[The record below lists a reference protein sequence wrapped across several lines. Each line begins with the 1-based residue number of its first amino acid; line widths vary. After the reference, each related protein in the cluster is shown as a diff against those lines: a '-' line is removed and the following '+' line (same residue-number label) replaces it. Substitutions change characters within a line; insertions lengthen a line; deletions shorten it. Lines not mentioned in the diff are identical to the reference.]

1 MATRKKTADSGPKNN
16 ETKITTIPTDV
27 EDFSYKRERAQTMT
41 FAKMEEILQRNAT
54 RSVNRTFTQY
64 TKDLVKTYIQSPANN
79 QDTLREISRFLVRNS
94 MLYQKMIMYMA
105 AMPLF
110 YYTIT
115 QANDLSEEIDVD
127 KALKGYQKVLET
139 FDKFSL
145 KKDMYTALYLA
156 IRDGFYAGYVY
167 ENKQGRT
174 FLMPLDVQYCRI
186 VGKNEYGEWV
196 VYFNAAFFDAAN
208 NSEFVLGVDGQG
220 SYATWDEVF
229 INGYRSYKDGGRDY
243 QWFRLP
249 PEKCCVLLIGPEDEF
264 SFPLPYFLPLFTDL
278 LDLLDLQQI
287 LQSKTE
293 LENYALIVNK
303 IPLVDNGNSG
313 DVDDFAISMEMVN
326 YFRQLEEQSVPDL
339 VGVITAPFDIDKIMF
354 NDTSHASDTDALAKS
369 INNLFSNS
377 GLTQTVVSG
386 GNSTSNLAIKFAQ
399 LADQSNV
406 WVWVNRLESW
416 LNFYIAENISRG
428 YIFEIL
434 RITWFN
440 EDDYIQRYKDSATLG
455 GPALDYLSVVEGTPY
470 KAINKIRFENAIG
483 IKDMMKPLQSSY
495 NTSSNTVGRPRSDDD
510 DLSGSA
516 ERSRNTGS
524 TIAE

>member
-1 MATRKKTADSGPKNN
+1 MARKKTADSGANN
-16 ETKITTIPTDV
+16 ETKITTVTNQG
-27 EDFSYKRERAQTMT
+27 DFSYKREKAQTMT
-41 FAKMEEILQRNAT
+41 FAKMQEILQRNASRNT
-54 RSVNRTFTQY
+54 NRTFTQY
-64 TKDLVKTYIQSPANN
+64 TKDLVKTYIQSPSTN
-79 QDTLREISRFLVRNS
+79 QDTLREISRFLCRNS
-94 MLYQKMIMYMA
+94 MLYQKMIMYLA
-105 AMPLF
+105 SMPLF

-115 QANDLSEEIDVD
+115 QENNLYEEIDVE
-127 KALKGYQKVLET
+127 KSLKNYQKVLET
-139 FDKFSL
+139 FDRFSL
-145 KKDMYTALYLA
+145 KKDMYTALYLG
-156 IRDGFYAGYVY
+156 IRDGIYVGYAYDD
-167 ENKQGRT
+167 KQGRT

-186 VGKNEYGEWV
+186 AGKNEYGEWV
-196 VYFNAAFFDAAN
+196 VYFNAAFFDVGN
-208 NSEFVLGVDGQG
+208 NSEFVLGVDGN
-220 SYATWDEVF
+220 SEYATWAPEF
-229 INGYRSYKDGGRDY
+229 INGYNAYKNQGRNY

-249 PEKCCVLLIGPEDEF
+249 PEKTCVLLVGPDDEF
-264 SFPLPYFLPLFTDL
+264 SFPLPFFLPLFTDL

-339 VGVITAPFDIDKIMF
+339 VGVITAPFEVDKITF

-416 LNFYIAENISRG
+416 LNFYIRENISKG

-440 EDDYIQRYKDSATLG
+440 EDDYIQKYKDIATLG
-455 GPALDYLSVVEGTPY
+455 GPALDYLSVVEGSPY

-483 IKDMMKPLQSSY
+483 IKDIMIPLQSSY
-495 NTSSNTVGRPRSDDD
+495 NSSSDSVGRPRSDDD
-510 DLSGSA
+510 SLSGSA
-516 ERSRNTGS
+516 ERSRNTS
-524 TIAE
+524 SDIA

>member
-1 MATRKKTADSGPKNN
+1 MAYKKKAADGGANDDK
-16 ETKITTIPTDV
+16 TKFISKSVDGTY
-27 EDFSYKRERAQTMT
+27 SLKRERAQVVD
-41 FAKMEEILQRNAT
+41 FAKLQEILQRNVSRT
-54 RSVNRTFTQY
+54 YNRTYTQY
-64 TKDLVKTYIQSPANN
+64 TKDMVKTYLRSPTAN
-79 QDTLREISRFLVRNS
+79 QDTLREISRFLCRNS
-94 MLYQKMIMYMA
+94 MLYQKMIMYLA
-105 AMPLF
+105 SMPLF
-110 YYTIT
+110 HYTIT
-115 QANDLSEEIDVD
+115 QANDLSEEIDVE

-139 FDKFSL
+139 FDRFSL

-156 IRDGFYAGYVY
+156 IRDGFYVGYVY
-167 ENKQGRT
+167 DDKQGRT
-174 FLMPLDVQYCRI
+174 WLMPLDVQYCRI
-186 VGKNEYGEWV
+186 AGKNEYGEWV
-196 VYFNAAFFDAAN
+196 AYFNANYFNQGN
-208 NSEFVLGVDGQG
+208 NAEFVGGVDGKNT
-220 SYATWDEVF
+220 YAAWDQVF
-229 INGYRSYKDGGRDY
+229 IDGYRSFQNDRNY

-249 PEKCCVLLIGPEDEF
+249 PEKCLVLMVGPDDDLAT
-264 SFPLPYFLPLFTDL
+264 PLPFFLPLFTDL

-287 LQSKTE
+287 LQSKAE

-313 DVDDFAISMEMVN
+313 DVDDFAVSMEMVN

-339 VGVITAPFDIDKIMF
+339 VGVITAPFEVDKINF
-354 NDTSHASDTDALAKS
+354 NDSTHASDTDALAKS

-416 LNFYIAENISRG
+416 LNFYIRENIAKG

-440 EDDYIQRYKDSATLG
+440 EDDYIQKYKDIATLG
-455 GPALDYLSVVEGTPY
+455 GPALDYLSVVEGSPY

-483 IKDMMKPLQSSY
+483 VKDIMIPLQSSY
-495 NTSSNTVGRPRSDDD
+495 NSSSDSVGRPQSDDSE
-510 DLSGSA
+510 LSGSA
-516 ERSRNTGS
+516 ERTRNTS
-524 TIAE
+524 SDIA

>member
-1 MATRKKTADSGPKNN
+1 MANRKSSANSGAQNN
-16 ETKITTIPTDV
+16 ETKITTVSQADG
-27 EDFSYKRERAQTMT
+27 DFSYKRERAQTMT
-41 FAKMEEILQRNAT
+41 FAKMQEILQRNAS
-54 RSVNRTFTQY
+54 RSVNKTFTQY
-64 TKDLVKTYIQSPANN
+64 TKDLVKTYVQSPSTN
-79 QDTLREISRFLVRNS
+79 QDTLREISRFLCRNS

-105 AMPLF
+105 SMPLF

-115 QANDLSEEIDVD
+115 QVNNLYEDIEPE
-127 KALKGYQKVLET
+127 KALKDYQKVLEN
-139 FDKFSL
+139 FDRFSL
-145 KKDMYTALYLA
+145 KKDMYTALYLG
-156 IRDGFYAGYVY
+156 IRDGIYVGYAYDD
-167 ENKQGRT
+167 KQGRT

-186 VGKNEYGEWV
+186 TGKNEYGEWV
-196 VYFNAAFFDAAN
+196 VYFNAAFFDSGN
-208 NSEFVLGVDGQG
+208 NSEFVLGVDGEG

-229 INGYRSYKDGGRDY
+229 ISGYRSYKDQGRDY

-249 PEKCCVLLIGPEDEF
+249 PEKCCVLLVGSEDEF
-264 SFPLPYFLPLFTDL
+264 SFPLPFFLPLFTDL

-339 VGVITAPFDIDKIMF
+339 VGVITAPFDVDKITF

-406 WVWVNRLESW
+406 WIWVNRLESW
-416 LNFYIAENISRG
+416 LNFYIRENIAKG

-440 EDDYIQRYKDSATLG
+440 EDDYIQKYKDIATLG
-455 GPALDYLSVVEGTPY
+455 GPALDYLSVVEGSPY

-483 IKDMMKPLQSSY
+483 IKDIMIPLQSSY
-495 NTSSNTVGRPRSDDD
+495 NSSSDSVGRPRSDDD
-510 DLSGSA
+510 TLSGSA
-516 ERSRNTGS
+516 ERTRNTS
-524 TIAE
+524 SDIT